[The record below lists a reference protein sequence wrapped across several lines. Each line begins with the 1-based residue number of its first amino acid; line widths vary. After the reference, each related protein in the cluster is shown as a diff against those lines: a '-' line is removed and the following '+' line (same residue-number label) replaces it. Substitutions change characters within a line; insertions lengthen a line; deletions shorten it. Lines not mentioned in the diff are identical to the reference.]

1 LTEEL
6 TPGIAPGYIPD
17 AELAQVA
24 IAGCTRM
31 NEILPEIR
39 ELRRRFLSP
48 TRTSPIEG
56 CDTWYQFC
64 REKLHRT
71 PNHIRKAL
79 AAERKIKA
87 DAAPQPFDRVWEKV
101 KLLVPYT
108 GDGSEHKFV
117 SNMDTMLKT
126 DITQEADVQT
136 AKLILAS
143 LRAAIRNFTVYA
155 EQLEEQIRHAG
166 VAQ

>member
-1 LTEEL
+1 MTEESI
-6 TPGIAPGYIPD
+6 PGITPGYIPD

-31 NEILPEIR
+31 SEILPEIR

-48 TRTSPIEG
+48 TRTSQIEG

-79 AAERKIKA
+79 AAERKVKA
-87 DAAPQPFDRVWEKV
+87 PAPPQPFDQVWEKV
-101 KLLVPYT
+101 TALCPYG
-108 GDGSEHKFV
+108 GDGEEHKFV
-117 SNMDTMLKT
+117 SNMEIMLKT
-126 DITQEADVQT
+126 AIVQDADLQT
-136 AKLILAS
+136 ARLILVS
-143 LRAAIRNFTVYA
+143 LRTAIHNFTRYA

-166 VAQ
+166 VA